1 MQRCRNPHVS
11 AVACVMALFLCATT
25 FYAVPAA
32 FDFAAYERFQ
42 AASCVV
48 VSYFVASVACGA
60 GAAAAVCYTCCFSCA
75 FQSREGARLVAYTNY
90 DPAPSTFATDASA
103 RAYCEARSA
112 ASHAQGPLPCWY
124 MPAQSSDSSGFLSL
138 TAPTLTASLVPIA
151 LFATCFVSL
160 CVVTCACQLRS
171 APADPLL
178 RRAFMLARQRAR
190 DANFAAVRWSATFS
204 DIDAEEENGG
214 AGAGARQR

>member
-1 MQRCRNPHVS
+1 ML
-11 AVACVMALFLCATT
+11 LFLAATA

-32 FDFAAYERFQ
+32 FDFASFERFQ

-48 VSYFVASVACGA
+48 VGYFVAPVACAAGA
-60 GAAAAVCYTCCFSCA
+60 GAAACFTCCFSCA
-75 FQSREGARLVAYTNY
+75 FESREGARLVAYSGY
-90 DPAPSTFATDASA
+90 DPAPSSFTTDASA

-112 ASHAQGPLPCWY
+112 ASHALGPVPCWY
-124 MPAQSSDSSGFLSL
+124 MPAQSADSSGFVSL

-178 RRAFMLARQRAR
+178 ERAYHLARQRAR
-190 DANFAAVRWSATFS
+190 EANFAAVRWSASFH
-204 DIDAEEENGG
+204 DIDAAEENGG
-214 AGAGARQR
+214 ARQVR